1 MAEKGLNLEEIRR
14 QSRHKRYDTLQ
25 SYVQMSDQHVKD
37 AYMKAMSL
45 DTKPE
50 KSMTEAA
57 SNSEITILHNTSTDI
72 QLQLLQRLAR
82 GEISQ
87 EVYVQAISSLKI
99 SLQTKQTYTYQ

>member
-50 KSMTEAA
+50 KHMTEATLD
-57 SNSEITILHNTSTDI
+57 SENISANIE
-72 QLQLLQRLAR
+72 LQLLQRLAR

-87 EVYVQAISSLKI
+87 GVYVQAINSLKLN
-99 SLQTKQTYTYQ
+99 SNSHDFSCY

>member
-25 SYVQMSDQHVKD
+25 SYVQMSDQHVKE
-37 AYMKAMSL
+37 AYMKVMSL
-45 DTKPE
+45 DARPE
-50 KSMTEAA
+50 KPMTQAT
-57 SNSEITILHNTSTDI
+57 SNSENRNQLNCAEEI

-87 EVYVQAISSLKI
+87 EVYL
-99 SLQTKQTYTYQ
+99 